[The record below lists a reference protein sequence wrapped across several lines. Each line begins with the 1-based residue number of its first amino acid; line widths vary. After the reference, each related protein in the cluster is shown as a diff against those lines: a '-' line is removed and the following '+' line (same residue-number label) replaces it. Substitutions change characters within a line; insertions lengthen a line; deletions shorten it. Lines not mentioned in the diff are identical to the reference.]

1 MFNFKAT
8 LPIFIIVLLLGSC
21 SKKVVPE
28 QEAKPIYVKFE
39 QAKLEPISQEFETAG
54 ELKADKEILVS
65 AERQGQ
71 VQEIYVYEGQ
81 WVAAGEPLIKVK
93 GEDVDA
99 DLKKV
104 QSDYNAYSKLYDQ
117 GAIAKQDLLRYE
129 TELSR
134 IKSQKDN
141 LLIRAKT
148 SGAVGV
154 IHVDPGD
161 YVKLGDPVL
170 DLVKLDPLRASY
182 SIPERLIA
190 KVQLGQSVV
199 LTTDSEADKVFNAVV
214 DFISPRVDPGTRSV
228 VVRAKISNPSSKLKA
243 NQFVRVKQVINDL
256 KDALLVREEA
266 VYLDQGQEYLYIAVE
281 KVNDNKEQGATLNG
295 KEFVA
300 QRVAIKTGLRQNGK
314 VQILEGIKAGDNVIY
329 AGLFSIYPGAS
340 VIVVEE

>member
-1 MFNFKAT
+1 MFNFTKIVLHVFLIVVLLSSCAKKAVQEQAAK
-8 LPIFIIVLLLGSC
+8 PIFI
-21 SKKVVPE
+21 
-28 QEAKPIYVKFE
+28 KFE

-104 QSDYNAYSKLYDQ
+104 QSDYSTYSKLYEQ

-170 DLVKLDPLRASY
+170 DLVKLDPIRASY

-190 KVQLGQSVV
+190 KVQIGQSVT

-214 DFISPRVDPGTRSV
+214 DFISPRVDPATRSV

-243 NQFVRVKQVINDL
+243 NQFVRVKQVIKDL

-266 VYLDQGQEYLYIAVE
+266 VYLDQAQEYLYIAVE
-281 KVNDNKEQGATLNG
+281 KTKDNY
-295 KEFVA
+295 VA

-329 AGLFSIYPGAS
+329 AGLFSIYPGAN
-340 VIVVEE
+340 VVVVEE